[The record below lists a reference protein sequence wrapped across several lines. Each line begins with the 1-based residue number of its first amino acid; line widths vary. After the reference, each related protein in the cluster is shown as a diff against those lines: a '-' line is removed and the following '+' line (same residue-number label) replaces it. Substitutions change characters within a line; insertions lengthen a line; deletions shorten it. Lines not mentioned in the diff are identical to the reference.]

1 MKTLELIKN
10 RKEDN
15 NGFANLLA
23 KRAGVEDYYTEDYNE
38 AAGGGM
44 DFDLMYDCDNDK
56 FFAVDSGWGGTY
68 EQQNNCIF
76 IYQCISAESEEEL
89 EKAVDIY
96 LERQTNTGI

>member
-15 NGFANLLA
+15 NGFANILA
-23 KRAGVEDYYTEDYNE
+23 NKACVNDYYSEEYNE
-38 AAGGGM
+38 AIAGGGF
-44 DFDLMYDCDNDK
+44 DFDLMYDCDEDK
-56 FFAVDSGWGGTY
+56 FFAVELGWGRTY

-76 IYQCISAESEEEL
+76 IYQCTNTECEEEL

-96 LERQTNTGI
+96 LESQNNV